1 MKKISFA
8 FFCLVFAGVLF
19 SPLAVKGTDGQS
31 VQELIQKLQQQIEQL
46 NSQITTLRT
55 QLNAVNQTKGE
66 IKGTLQLIKQ
76 LKSGMSGDD
85 VKLLQELL
93 ATDKDIYPE
102 GLITGYYG
110 KLTEKA
116 VKKFQNAANL
126 EQVGNVGPKTLAKI
140 NELLKEGAGN
150 SGKVPP
156 GLLIS
161 PGIRKKLG
169 DAVLSPL
176 PGQILPPGIQ
186 KKLDET
192 TTPSNNIVN

>member
-1 MKKISFA
+1 MKKIAFA
-8 FFCLVFAGVLF
+8 FFCLVFAGVLL

-31 VQELIQKLQQQIEQL
+31 AQELIQKLQQQIEQL
-46 NSQITTLRT
+46 NSQITILRT
-55 QLNAVNQTKGE
+55 QLSAVNQTKSE

-85 VKLLQELL
+85 VKLLQEIL

-116 VKKFQNAANL
+116 VKKFQNLANL
-126 EQVGNVGPKTLAKI
+126 EQVGNVGPKTMAKI
-140 NELLKEGAGN
+140 NKLLKKGAGN

-156 GLLIS
+156 GLLIA